1 MASAAI
7 QCCSLK
13 ESVDLKTESRVTGI
27 AYSTLREWIAKG
39 ELPAYLVNGR
49 RVRVYVADLQALF
62 VRIGGEC

>member
-1 MASAAI
+1 MPSAAM
-7 QCCSLK
+7 QSCSLK
-13 ESVDLKTESRVTGI
+13 ESVDLKTASRVTGI

-62 VRIGGEC
+62 VRIGGE